1 MKIEGLDTL
10 FLGGDATA
18 PCVYIVIAKEG
29 MTSSVGQQ
37 WVFTDRM
44 AAEAKAD
51 ELGGGAY
58 VETLAVDT
66 SEVDAGE
73 EQ

>member
-10 FLGGDATA
+10 ILGGGATA

-29 MTSSVGQQ
+29 MTSSGGMQ
-37 WVFTDRM
+37 WVFADRV
-44 AAEAKAD
+44 AAEAEAA

-66 SEVDAGE
+66 SEADAGE

>member
-1 MKIEGLDTL
+1 MRIEGLDTL

-18 PCVYIVIAKEG
+18 PCVYIVIAKDRVSEG
-29 MTSSVGQQ
+29 MTQQ

-66 SEVDAGE
+66 SEADAGE